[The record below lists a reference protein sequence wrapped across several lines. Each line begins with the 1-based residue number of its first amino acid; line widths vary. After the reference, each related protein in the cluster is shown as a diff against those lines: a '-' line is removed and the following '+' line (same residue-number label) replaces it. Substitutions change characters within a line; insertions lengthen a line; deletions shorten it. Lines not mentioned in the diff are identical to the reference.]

1 MESLHGKRTRLFF
14 VTDVHGSERCFLK
27 FLNAGKAYNADVLI
41 LGGDLTGKMVVPIVE
56 HKRGVFSASFLGG
69 EYHLSGSQEVEA
81 LEKNIRA
88 VGYYPYRSTPDEVEE
103 LSNDKTKVAEV
114 FSELMCT
121 SIQKWMDMADQK
133 LRGTGIKCFVS
144 AGNDDLFDIDPALGS
159 SECVINPEGKV
170 VNVDENHE
178 MISCGFANM
187 TPWKC
192 PRDISDEE
200 LAGKIE
206 GMTSKVKNMGNC
218 IFNLHCP
225 PHGSGIDEGPKLDET
240 LKPVLGPGGDV
251 QMIPTG
257 SISIRRA
264 IERWQPLLSLHGHI
278 HESRGVLNIGRTLC
292 ANPGSEYTEG
302 ILRGF
307 LVDLSPEG
315 IIDYITTSG

>member
-14 VTDVHGSERCFLK
+14 ATDVHGSERCFLK

-56 HKRGVFSASFLGG
+56 DERGVFSASFLGG

-81 LEKNIRA
+81 LEKNIRV
-88 VGYYPYRSTPDEVEE
+88 VGYYPYRTTRDEVEE
-103 LSNDKTKVAEV
+103 LSDDKAKVAEV

-121 SIQKWMDMADQK
+121 SIQRWMDIADNK

-144 AGNDDLFDIDPALGS
+144 AGNDDVFAIDPALGS

-170 VNVDENHE
+170 VNIDEHHE

-192 PRDISDEE
+192 PRDISDED

-206 GMTSKVKNMGNC
+206 GMTSKVRNMGNC

-225 PHGSGIDEGPKLDET
+225 PHNSGIDEGPKLDET

-315 IIDYITTSG
+315 IIDYIPTSG

>member
-1 MESLHGKRTRLFF
+1 MKSLHGKRTRLFF
-14 VTDVHGSERCFLK
+14 ATDVHGSERCFLK

-41 LGGDLTGKMVVPIVE
+41 LGGDLTAKMLVPIVE
-56 HKRGVFSASFLGG
+56 HERGMFNASFLGG

-88 VGYYPYRSTPDEVEE
+88 VGYYPYRTTPDEVRE
-103 LSNDKTKVAEV
+103 LSNDKTELAEV

-121 SIQKWMDMADQK
+121 SIQEWMDIADNK

-144 AGNDDLFDIDPALGS
+144 AGNDDVFAIDPALGS

-170 VNVDENHE
+170 VDIDENHE

-206 GMTSKVKNMGNC
+206 EMTFKVRNMGNC

-278 HESRGVLNIGRTLC
+278 HESRGALKIGRTLC

-315 IIDYITTSG
+315 IIDYIPTSG

>member
-1 MESLHGKRTRLFF
+1 MFF
-14 VTDVHGSERCFLK
+14 ATDVHGSERCFRK

-41 LGGDLTGKMVVPIVE
+41 LGGDLTGKMLVPIVE
-56 HKRGVFSASFLGG
+56 HERDKFSASFLGD

-81 LEKNIRA
+81 VEKNIRA
-88 VGYYPYRSTPDEVEE
+88 VGCYPYRTTPDEIEGF
-103 LSNDKTKVAEV
+103 SNDKGKLAEV
-114 FSELMCT
+114 FSELMIT
-121 SIQKWMDMADQK
+121 SIQEWMDIADSR

-144 AGNDDLFDIDPALGS
+144 PGNDDILAIDGALRS
-159 SECVINPEGKV
+159 SESVINPEGRV
-170 VNVDENHE
+170 VEIDESHE

-206 GMTSKVKNMGNC
+206 EMTSKVKNMGNC

-225 PHGSGIDEGPKLDET
+225 PHGSGLDEGPKLDET

-257 SISIRRA
+257 SISVRRA

-278 HESRGVLNIGRTLC
+278 HESRGVLRIGRTLC

-315 IIDYITTSG
+315 IIDYIPTSG

>member
-1 MESLHGKRTRLFF
+1 MGKRTRLFF

-41 LGGDLTGKMVVPIVE
+41 LGGDLTGKILVPIVE
-56 HKRGVFSASFLGG
+56 HEKGMFNANFLDV
-69 EYHLSGSQEVEA
+69 EYHLSVGQEVEA

-88 VGYYPYRSTPDEVEE
+88 VGYYPYRTTPDELEE
-103 LSNDKTKVAEV
+103 LSNDKTKLAEV

-144 AGNDDLFDIDPALGS
+144 AGNDDLFDIDPVLGS

-170 VNVDENHE
+170 VYIDENHE
-178 MISCGFANM
+178 MLSCGFTNM

-206 GMTSKVKNMGNC
+206 EMTSKVKNRGNC

-225 PHGSGIDEGPKLDET
+225 PYDSGIDEGPKLNET
-240 LKPVLGPGGDV
+240 LTPVLGPGGDV

-257 SISIRRA
+257 SVSVRRA

-278 HESRGVLNIGRTLC
+278 HESRGVLKIGRTLC
-292 ANPGSEYTEG
+292 VNPGSEYTEG

-307 LVDLSPEG
+307 LIDLSREG

>member
-1 MESLHGKRTRLFF
+1 MKSPHGKRTRLFF
-14 VTDVHGSERCFLK
+14 ATDVHGSERCFRK

-41 LGGDLTGKMVVPIVE
+41 LGGDLTGKMLVPIVE
-56 HKRGVFSASFLGG
+56 HERDKFSASFLGD

-81 LEKNIRA
+81 VEKNIRA
-88 VGYYPYRSTPDEVEE
+88 VGCYPYRTTPDEIEG
-103 LSNDKTKVAEV
+103 LSSDKGKLAEV
-114 FSELMCT
+114 FSELMIT
-121 SIQKWMDMADQK
+121 SIQEWMDIADSR

-144 AGNDDLFDIDPALGS
+144 PGNDDILAIDGALRS
-159 SECVINPEGKV
+159 SESVINPEGRV
-170 VNVDENHE
+170 VKIDESHE

-206 GMTSKVKNMGNC
+206 EMTSKVKNMGNC

-225 PHGSGIDEGPKLDET
+225 PHGSGLDEGPKLDET

-257 SISIRRA
+257 SISVRRA

-278 HESRGVLNIGRTLC
+278 HESRGVLRIGRTLC

-315 IIDYITTSG
+315 IIDYIPTSG

>member
-1 MESLHGKRTRLFF
+1 MKSPHGKRTRLFF
-14 VTDVHGSERCFLK
+14 ATDVHGSERCFRK

-41 LGGDLTGKMVVPIVE
+41 LGGDLTGKMLVPIVE
-56 HKRGVFSASFLGG
+56 HERDKFSASFLGD

-81 LEKNIRA
+81 VEKNIRA
-88 VGYYPYRSTPDEVEE
+88 VGCYPYRTTPDEIEGF
-103 LSNDKTKVAEV
+103 SNDKGKLAEV
-114 FSELMCT
+114 FSELMIT
-121 SIQKWMDMADQK
+121 SIQEWMDIADSR

-144 AGNDDLFDIDPALGS
+144 PGNDDILAIDGALRS
-159 SECVINPEGKV
+159 SESVINPEGRV
-170 VNVDENHE
+170 VKIDESHE

-206 GMTSKVKNMGNC
+206 EMTSKVKNMGNC

-225 PHGSGIDEGPKLDET
+225 PHGSGLDEGPKLDET

-257 SISIRRA
+257 SISVRRA

-278 HESRGVLNIGRTLC
+278 HESRGVLRIGRTLC

-315 IIDYITTSG
+315 IIDYIPTSG